1 MTALLI
7 TASEEIGERTLWNPT
22 LKGVLVLAC
31 AVGLFCG
38 SVYLLLG
45 TNLGARLGFL
55 VAAGGLSGFMVLLS
69 LLWLTNTD
77 PLGTL
82 KGRIPEWKGV
92 EVVAEPSEADAEAV
106 QTIETD
112 GTEIA
117 EEDRADLDAAAEA
130 ALTGEESELSTF
142 SSSADYLVVDAFE
155 VGGEKDNLFW
165 HVPHYAAVMVCPVD
179 TDALDVPVGDAVPDP
194 ECLAGEPTQTL
205 VLLRDLG
212 SIRQPP
218 WIVFGASSVLFALS
232 LLGMHWREKD
242 LRAQKEEEEEAAEA
256 AASESADERQP
267 EPVG

>member
-22 LKGVLVLAC
+22 LKGVLVVAC
-31 AVGLFCG
+31 AIGLFCG

-55 VAAGGLSGFMVLLS
+55 VAAAGLSGFMVLLS

-82 KGRIPEWKGV
+82 KGRIPEWHGV
-92 EVVAEPSEADAEAV
+92 EVVEEPAEAEAAAV

-112 GTEIA
+112 GTEVP
-117 EEDRADLDAAAEA
+117 EGDRSDLTAAAEV
-130 ALTGEESELSTF
+130 ALTGEESELATF
-142 SSSADYLVVDAFE
+142 TSSADYLVVDAFE
-155 VGGEKDNLFW
+155 VGGEKDNLLW
-165 HVPHYAAVMVCPVD
+165 HVPHYAAVVVCPVD
-179 TDALDVPVGDAVPDP
+179 TAALEVPVGDPIPEP
-194 ECLAGEPTQTL
+194 ECKVGEATQTL

-218 WIVFGASSVLFALS
+218 WIVFGASSIFFILCLLS
-232 LLGMHWREKD
+232 MHWREQD
-242 LRAQKEEEEEAAEA
+242 LLRQREEAELATTDA
-256 AASESADERQP
+256 TDDHQP

>member
-22 LKGVLVLAC
+22 LKGVLVVAC

-92 EVVAEPSEADAEAV
+92 EVVAEPAESSVTAV

-112 GTEIA
+112 GSEVA
-117 EEDRADLDAAAEA
+117 EEDRADLDAATEVV
-130 ALTGEESELSTF
+130 LTNEESELATF
-142 SSSADYLVVDAFE
+142 TTSSDYLVVDAFE
-155 VGGEKDNLFW
+155 VGGEKDNFFW
-165 HVPHYAAVMVCPVD
+165 HVPNYAAVMVCPVD
-179 TDALDVPVGDAVPDP
+179 TDALEVPVGDPVPDP
-194 ECLAGEPTQTL
+194 QCLSGEPTQTL
-205 VLLRDLG
+205 VLVRDLG

-218 WIVFGASSVLFALS
+218 WIVFGASSVLFVLS

-242 LRAQKEEEEEAAEA
+242 LRARKEEEEAAEA
-256 AASESADERQP
+256 ASEAADERQP

>member
-22 LKGVLVLAC
+22 LKGVLVVAC

-55 VAAGGLSGFMVLLS
+55 VAAAGLSGFMVLLS

-112 GTEIA
+112 GTEVA
-117 EEDRADLDAAAEA
+117 EGDRSDLDAAAEA
-130 ALTGEESELSTF
+130 ALTGEESELATF
-142 SSSADYLVVDAFE
+142 TSSADYLVVDAYD
-155 VGGEKDNLFW
+155 VGGEKENLFW
-165 HVPHYAAVMVCPVD
+165 HVPHYATVTVCPVD
-179 TDALDVPVGDAVPDP
+179 ADALEVPVGDPVPDP
-194 ECLAGEPTQTL
+194 QCLAGEPTQTL

-218 WIVFGASSVLFALS
+218 WIVFGASSVLFILS

-242 LRAQKEEEEEAAEA
+242 LLAQKEEAEAAEA
-256 AASESADERQP
+256 AASGSADERQP